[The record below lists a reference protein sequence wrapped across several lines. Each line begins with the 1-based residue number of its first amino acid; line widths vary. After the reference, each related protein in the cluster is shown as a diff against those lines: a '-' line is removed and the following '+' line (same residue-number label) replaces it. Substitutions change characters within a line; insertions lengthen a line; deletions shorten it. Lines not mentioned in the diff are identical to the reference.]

1 MPSMIKNL
9 KEKKKPLSYDKYKQ
23 CKKKKSQ
30 SENLRGKKKTVEK
43 IHGPNTKESS
53 RSMLLKTPHGYDRTI
68 EREVYSLHS
77 TGPGTEPY
85 AVLAMM

>member
-1 MPSMIKNL
+1 MININNVRKRKANL
-9 KEKKKPLSYDKYKQ
+9 KIWG
-23 CKKKKSQ
+23 
-30 SENLRGKKKTVEK
+30 GKKKTVEK